1 MVVDAMD
8 LRQCTLA
15 AVAFLTS
22 LSRIRPEWPPC
33 HCIFHCHGAEERL
46 ERRPMLDYAGC
57 VLNNWE
63 RLDPAGTFDSSLVS
77 R

>member
-8 LRQCTLA
+8 LRKHALA
-15 AVAFLTS
+15 AMAFLTS
-22 LSRIRPEWPPC
+22 LELASATAKNR
-33 HCIFHCHGAEERL
+33 HGAEERL

-63 RLDPAGTFDSSLVS
+63 RLDPAGTPSTQ
-77 R
+77 